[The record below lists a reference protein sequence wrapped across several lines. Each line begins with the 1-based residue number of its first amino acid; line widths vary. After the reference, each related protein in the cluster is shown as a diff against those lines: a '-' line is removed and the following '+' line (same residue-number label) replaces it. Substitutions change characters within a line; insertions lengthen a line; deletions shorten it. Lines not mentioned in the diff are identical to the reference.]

1 MKKLEKDGKVVIE
14 RKDGA
19 KGRYVY
25 KLKESK

>member
-1 MKKLEKDGKVVIE
+1 MKKLAADGKVTIE

-25 KLKESK
+25 KLKENK